1 MVTVRDLTPF
11 QAKTFNLIV
20 EAVDG
25 GSKPLAAQA
34 EVKVTILDSVN
45 NAPEI
50 RMTLPPQKSKVS
62 SVDEDA
68 RRGFVVGHF
77 IVDDSDTGLN
87 GEVRCYLDDSTRWGA
102 LAAETFGL
110 QRLRESEYKVNDM
123 YSCLSNRKVCCGF
136 FFNQRDMKNMS
147 HQLKITPIISIY
159 VKSVNYKTPQLTE
172 IIVFF
177 FSRCYTATH
186 PDILTASLNI
196 E

>member
-1 MVTVRDLTPF
+1 MFIFVKSVYLFKSVYLLHLARYRLGLRQSQESFRLFRVSADTGHVVTVRDLTPF

-123 YSCLSNRKVCCGF
+123 YSCLSNRKVCCG
-136 FFNQRDMKNMS
+136 
-147 HQLKITPIISIY
+147 
-159 VKSVNYKTPQLTE
+159 
-172 IIVFF
+172 VFF
-177 FSRCYTATH
+177 
-186 PDILTASLNI
+186 
-196 E
+196 